1 MSQPKQLNQKL
12 IAKCVTYVC
21 GMLLMAGVM
30 FSYSV
35 PAGIFSIGFFAWI
48 DTFASLLI
56 RESRGK

>member
-1 MSQPKQLNQKL
+1 MSQPKQLDLWL
-12 IAKCVTYVC
+12 IAKCVICSC
-21 GMLLMAGVM
+21 GVLLMTGVM

-56 RESRGK
+56 RDLRGK